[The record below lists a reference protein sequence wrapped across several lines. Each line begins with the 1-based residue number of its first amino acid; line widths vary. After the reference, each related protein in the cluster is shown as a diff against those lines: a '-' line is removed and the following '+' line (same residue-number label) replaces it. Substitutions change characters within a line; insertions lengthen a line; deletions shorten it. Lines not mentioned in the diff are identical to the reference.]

1 MPLNYPPKKHQ
12 GPRLRLT
19 ENPEEEELVK
29 MAKRVGLIQHLPTGS
44 YDGCRK
50 NREYGNSIST
60 KFMKFCSITDCSSDR
75 FTNVGLFTNSSNNNE
90 SPSLPLCKEAVQPVL
105 QEFSPIF
112 P

>member
-1 MPLNYPPKKHQ
+1 MPLNYPPKKYQ

-50 NREYGNSIST
+50 NRE
-60 KFMKFCSITDCSSDR
+60 
-75 FTNVGLFTNSSNNNE
+75 
-90 SPSLPLCKEAVQPVL
+90 
-105 QEFSPIF
+105 
-112 P
+112 